1 MLLTSERQGVVQEA
15 QPTDR
20 VEMLRQII
28 ISQEQREVGY
38 DEAREIGD
46 TLIEFYE
53 ILAEETQDEPVE

>member
-1 MLLTSERQGVVQEA
+1 MLLTSEQQGVVQEV

-20 VEMLRQII
+20 VEALRQII

-46 TLIEFYE
+46 TLIEFFQ
-53 ILAEETQDEPVE
+53 ILAEEAQDEPVE

>member
-1 MLLTSERQGVVQEA
+1 MLLTSERQGAVQEI

-20 VEMLRQII
+20 VEMLRRII

-46 TLIEFYE
+46 TLIEFYQ
-53 ILAEETQDEPVE
+53 ILAEEAQDEFAE